1 MSYKPQGY
9 QDIIA
14 NMMFKDA
21 REASKYYEGALGAKN
36 VKLMS
41 ASNGWIMHG
50 EMWIGD
56 SCLFFGEEVDWFPRK
71 APKEP
76 GSVAFYIY
84 VDDVDAAYKRAVEAG
99 MSSVN
104 EPETMF
110 WGDRTAVVSDKYHY
124 SWTFS
129 THVEDVSE
137 EEMAKRQKA
146 FEEAMQG

>member
-1 MSYKPQGY
+1 MSYKPENY
-9 QDIIA
+9 QDVIA

-21 REASKYYEGALGAKN
+21 TEASQFYDAALGAKN
-36 VKLMS
+36 IQLMTD
-41 ASNGWIMHG
+41 ANGWVMHG
-50 EMWIGD
+50 EMWVGD
-56 SCLFFGEEVDWFPRK
+56 SCLFLGEEVDWFPRK
-71 APKEP
+71 APTEP

-84 VDDVDAAYKRAVEAG
+84 VEDVDAAYKRAVGAG
-99 MSSVN
+99 MTSVS

-129 THVEDVSE
+129 THVEDVSM

-146 FEEAMQG
+146 FEESMKG